1 MSTRQHVA
9 PKSGGGWGVW
19 RSGASRATRIFP
31 TRRDAVAFARRL
43 AKKESGEMYRVRL
56 VYRLNMP
63 FELGSLLVAG
73 RGVESEADRAVT
85 ASPGRRPRAG
95 CYTPKYEPCRGD

>member
-43 AKKESGEMYRVRL
+43 AKKESGEMYIHRRDGIVL
-56 VYRLNMP
+56 AHDSY
-63 FELGSLLVAG
+63 
-73 RGVESEADRAVT
+73 ADVP
-85 ASPGRRPRAG
+85 ASGKR
-95 CYTPKYEPCRGD
+95 